1 MEAVSS
7 DVPEIAQRQEP
18 SVWRLLASVSESP
31 TQNEA
36 EAGLRSVLDDPT
48 LELLVWVATEQ
59 AYVGADGSRPDLS
72 AGRNGDRAV
81 TILPHSEQPVGAL
94 VHDPR
99 LLDVPAFHDVVAAA
113 SLAIRKDRL
122 AEELHA
128 RIDELRRREEEVRE
142 SRRRLV
148 EAGDAARQR
157 LERNLHDGAQ
167 QRLVALSLA
176 LRMARATV
184 AADHP
189 AAELLDSAG
198 DELMQALEELR
209 ELARGIHPAVLSD
222 QGLRAALGALTGRSP
237 VPVRLDV
244 ELGSELPPPVE
255 AAAYYVVAESLT
267 NIAKYAEAAVVE
279 IVVRSDAQ
287 GARVE
292 VRDDGVGGADPATG
306 TGLRGLADRVD
317 ALGGVLQVTSPAGA
331 GTTVTAEVPLET
343 AGPEPAVALGV
354 GEPAG

>member
-1 MEAVSS
+1 MEAVASEI
-7 DVPEIAQRQEP
+7 PEIAQRQEP

-167 QRLVALSLA
+167 QRLVSLSLS
-176 LRMARATV
+176 LRLAQARLQTSPE
-184 AADHP
+184 AASEILTG
-189 AAELLDSAG
+189 ASKELAV
-198 DELMQALEELR
+198 ALEELR
-209 ELARGIHPAVLSD
+209 QLARGLHPAVLTER
-222 QGLRAALGALTGRSP
+222 GLSAAIDSLRDSAAIDVRVDA
-237 VPVRLDV
+237 VPSERLP
-244 ELGSELPPPVE
+244 EPVE
-255 AAAYYVVAESLT
+255 AAAYYIVVEALT
-267 NIAKYAEAAVVE
+267 NAARYAGAAEARVGVTVE
-279 IVVRSDAQ
+279 AGVAH
-287 GARVE
+287 VE
-292 VRDDGVGGADPATG
+292 VADDGIGGANPAG
-306 TGLRGLADRVD
+306 SGLRGLADRAE
-317 ALGGVLQVTSPAGA
+317 ALGGTLVVESPPGR
-331 GTTVTAEVPLET
+331 GTVVRASIPL
-343 AGPEPAVALGV
+343 AD
-354 GEPAG
+354 

>member
-1 MEAVSS
+1 MEAVASKA
-7 DVPEIAQRQEP
+7 PEIAQRQEP

-31 TQNEA
+31 TQAEA
-36 EAGLRSVLDDPT
+36 EAGLQSVLEDPT
-48 LELLVWVATEQ
+48 LELFVWAATEQ

-72 AGRNGDRAV
+72 ASRNGRAV

-167 QRLVALSLA
+167 QRLVSLSLS
-176 LRMARATV
+176 LRLAQARLQTSPE
-184 AADHP
+184 AASEILTG
-189 AAELLDSAG
+189 ASKELAV
-198 DELMQALEELR
+198 ALEELR
-209 ELARGIHPAVLSD
+209 QLARGLHPAVLTER
-222 QGLRAALGALTGRSP
+222 GLSAAIDSLRDSAAIDVRVGA
-237 VPVRLDV
+237 VPSERLP
-244 ELGSELPPPVE
+244 EPVE
-255 AAAYYVVAESLT
+255 AAAYYIVVEALT
-267 NIAKYAEAAVVE
+267 NAARYAGAAEARVAVTVAGG
-279 IVVRSDAQ
+279 VAQ
-287 GARVE
+287 VE
-292 VRDDGVGGADPATG
+292 VADDGLGGADPAG
-306 TGLRGLADRVD
+306 SGLRGLADRAE
-317 ALGGVLQVTSPAGA
+317 ALGGTLLVESPPGR
-331 GTTVTAEVPLET
+331 GTVVRASIPL
-343 AGPEPAVALGV
+343 AD
-354 GEPAG
+354 